1 MCDPSE
7 SIVNITEFEAVAE
20 SKEEAKKRTSELL
33 PEGEELKIDEVFI
46 LDDGILWSEITES
59 AKSIKPSLAE
69 KIAKWGTNFMYK
81 MKLGNGLHIPFM
93 GDKKLDRCKIA
104 QLNTEVFLLNS
115 EEGYKFFLK
124 SFKSLIWMTYRAN
137 FHSLLDIFRE
147 YITEQKLS
155 KLGTKLCTDNGW
167 GCSIR
172 AGQMALAN
180 ALLRYFF
187 DKGFSFSLL
196 NKESI
201 EGSLYEETISA
212 FWDNGRGK
220 AHPFSIQNFCEMALN
235 YDKLPGEWLNQTAVA
250 YVLRDLNLKYMPY
263 DIDVVVCTNGIIY
276 RNELIGNETLE
287 DANDFEVIKEEDYD
301 EFEKVNKKTDPGKII
316 FALCTLGMKTPSRQH
331 LKRLQELF
339 AFPQLVGLMGGR
351 KNEAL
356 FFVGYQDDDLIF
368 LDPHFVQV
376 SLKNTVANGEEQA
389 AVCRI
394 CNVPLQQP

>member
-20 SKEEAKKRTSELL
+20 SRAVIESKEEAKKGASELL

-46 LDDGILWSEITES
+46 LDDGIQWSEVIES

-81 MKLGNGLHIPFM
+81 MKLGDGLHIPFM

-104 QLNTEVFLLNS
+104 QLNTEVFLLSS

-124 SFKSLIWMTYRAN
+124 SFRSLIWMTYRAN
-137 FHSLLDIFRE
+137 FHSLFDIFHD
-147 YITEQKLS
+147 YISEQKLS

-172 AGQMALAN
+172 VGQMAMAN
-180 ALLRYFF
+180 ALVRYFF
-187 DKGFSFSLL
+187 DKGFSFALL
-196 NKESI
+196 SKENV
-201 EGSLYEETISA
+201 EGSLYEEVVDA
-212 FWDNGRGK
+212 FWDNGKGK
-220 AHPFSIQNFCEMALN
+220 DHPFSIQNFCEMALN
-235 YDKLPGEWLNQTAVA
+235 YDKLPGEWLNQTTVA
-250 YVLRDLNLKYMPY
+250 YVLRDLNLKYTPY
-263 DIDVVVCTNGIIY
+263 DIDVVVSTNGIVY
-276 RNELIGNETLE
+276 RDELLASETLE
-287 DANDFEVIKEEDYD
+287 DASDFEVIKEEDYD
-301 EFEKVNKKTDPGKII
+301 EFEKACKKTDPGKII
-316 FALCTLGMKTPSRQH
+316 FALCTLGMKVPDRKH

-356 FFVGYQDDDLIF
+356 FFAGYQDDDLIF

-376 SLKNTVANGEEQA
+376 RLRNT
-389 AVCRI
+389 
-394 CNVPLQQP
+394 